1 MRWRTWQAHGAA
13 VPTTEIR
20 IREICPRMLAGH
32 RFDIDRA
39 KGLAILLVVFGHL
52 MADGYPPGNAWYDTA
67 KDVVYSFH
75 MPFFMYLSGYVFSLA
90 GKQRIE
96 AGAYW
101 HFLRERS
108 LRLLVPFT
116 LFGLLIVVG
125 KYVSHFFLYVD
136 DPPSTLSTG
145 IGELVLDTR
154 HSPALSIWYVYVLFL
169 YSAAMPLLWRAGLRW
184 RGAMLL
190 GVALLAV
197 PATDLFYLDRVM
209 GYFLFFAIGGWVAA
223 ERAWIEP
230 WFRRALPLW
239 LLLFAVTLL
248 SEWSALPVQVRLLVC
263 GLAAIPALHGLVQSR
278 LFARDRLLLTLG
290 DYAFTIY
297 LLNTIVIGL
306 AKAGYLKV
314 APFWGPYATV
324 ALALFFVAGT
334 LVPILIRR
342 YVTDRVPVLARLM
355 R

>member
-1 MRWRTWQAHGAA
+1 MH
-13 VPTTEIR
+13 
-20 IREICPRMLAGH
+20 AGH

-67 KDVVYSFH
+67 KDIVYSFH

-96 AGAYW
+96 ASAYW
-101 HFLRERS
+101 NFLRERA
-108 LRLLVPFT
+108 LRLLVPFA

-136 DPPSTLSTG
+136 DPPRALSTG

-154 HSPALSIWYVYVLFL
+154 RSPALSIWYVYVLFL
-169 YSAAMPLLWRAGLRW
+169 YSAAMPLLWCTGLRW

-190 GVALLAV
+190 GVVLFTV
-197 PATDLFYLDRVM
+197 PATDLFYLDRVA
-209 GYFLFFAIGGWVAA
+209 GYFLFFAIGGWMAV
-223 ERAWIEP
+223 ERDRIEP
-230 WFRRALPLW
+230 WFRRALPFW
-239 LLLFAVTLL
+239 LILFAVTLF
-248 SEWSALPVQVRLLVC
+248 SEWTALPAQARLLIC

-278 LFARDRLLLTLG
+278 LFARDRLLLSLG

-297 LLNTIVIGL
+297 LLNTIAIGL

-314 APFWGPYATV
+314 APFWGPYATF

-342 YVTDRVPVLARLM
+342 YLAERVPVLARLM